1 MTESH
6 YLNAKFSPVAVA
18 LLAGAGLGFFI
29 GNYVGSQKG
38 IAEGHTRGVQE
49 GIMQERAAVA
59 ERQRE
64 LERKAAEAINPFEGS
79 ASNPFEKAAVNPYDE
94 VKVNPFQ

>member
-1 MTESH
+1 MNEA
-6 YLNAKFSPVAVA
+6 NFSAVKSIPVAVA

-38 IAEGHTRGVQE
+38 IAQGHTSCIQE

-59 ERQRE
+59 ERQRD

>member
-1 MTESH
+1 MNELH
-6 YLNAKFSPVAVA
+6 YLNAKLISVAVA

-29 GNYVGSQKG
+29 GHYVGGEKG
-38 IAEGHTRGVQE
+38 IVAGHTSGIQE

-79 ASNPFEKAAVNPYDE
+79 ASNPFEKAAVNPYDK